1 MNFLKFYFLLF
12 SVFSFAQTSYEGK
25 IGNYPI
31 EMVLNIDRNFSNGIY
46 IYSKYNEPIYLK
58 GTIENNHLT
67 LFEQD
72 KNIKTA
78 EFYFENFEDGKDEYF
93 GTWTNFKTK
102 AQLKFN
108 LKKKPDQKSI
118 LQFDSTKQFYFRGVE
133 DNEGYNLLIIDKK
146 SNQIFQK
153 MKIEECGFDSI
164 YDVSIGDY
172 NFDGYEDFSSCMQ
185 SYAGPNT
192 SKTYFLFDAKKNQF
206 FESDFYGTSLEFDET
221 NKLITETNQCCA
233 GASIVKNIYKV
244 QQNKMVLVKE
254 HCYKWSEKLQKH
266 IEKKPKDCE

>member
-1 MNFLKFYFLLF
+1 MNFLKLYFLLF
-12 SVFSFAQTSYEGK
+12 SGFSFAQTSYEGK

-31 EMVLNIDRNFSNGIY
+31 EMVLNIDRNFSDGIY
-46 IYSKYNEPIYLK
+46 IYSKYNEPIFIK

-67 LFEQD
+67 LFEQN
-72 KNIKTA
+72 KNVKTA
-78 EFYFENFEDGKDEYF
+78 KFYFENFEDGKDEYY
-93 GTWTNFKTK
+93 GTWTNLKTK

-108 LKKKPDQKSI
+108 LKKNPNQKSI

-133 DNEGYNLLIIDKK
+133 DNEEYNLLIIDKK

-153 MKIEECGFDSI
+153 MKLEECGFDSI
-164 YDVSIGDY
+164 YDISVGDY

-206 FESDFYGTSLEFDET
+206 FTSGFYGTSLEFDSQ
-221 NKLITETNQCCA
+221 KKQIIETNQCCA
-233 GASIVKNIYKV
+233 GASIIKNIYKV

-254 HCYKWSEKLQKH
+254 HCYKWNEKLQKH